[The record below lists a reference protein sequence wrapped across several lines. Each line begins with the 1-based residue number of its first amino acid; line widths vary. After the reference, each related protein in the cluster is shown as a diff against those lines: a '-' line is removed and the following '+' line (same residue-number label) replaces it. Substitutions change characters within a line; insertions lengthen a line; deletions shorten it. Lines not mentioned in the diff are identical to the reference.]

1 MPSHSERSQILSVPS
16 QRFPWFAVLL
26 ALLVHTVLVV
36 LLAVG
41 VNWSTHRA
49 VEAEGVQLWSE
60 ADIRAA
66 VRESKRPQNLR
77 RTEQTAQP
85 VRQPVA
91 EPATTQRPPP
101 PDRQPEPDRQPAVQ
115 PDPQQ
120 SRQADIA
127 LREREKKEREAK
139 ERQEQEKARR
149 EAVVKAREEEQKKRE
164 QERQAKAEAEQ
175 RKKDEKLKAILA
187 QRRQEQAQR
196 QAQERER
203 REARAAEQ
211 AERSRAEA
219 LARMTTAGA
228 DEAAAERT
236 AAQTRLGGG
245 GQGARGSG
253 SGKSGISSA
262 YAGRIKARVRRFV
275 NFVDDRVEGNPRVV
289 VIVRVNS
296 RGEIQGA
303 PGVAKSSGYPA
314 FDRAIVNAFID
325 AQKLPPDVDGSYP
338 TPLRIGW
345 SLHD

>member
-1 MPSHSERSQILSVPS
+1 MPTHSERSQTLPVPS
-16 QRFPWFAVLL
+16 QRFPWLSVLM

-41 VNWSTHRA
+41 VNWNTHRA

-60 ADIRAA
+60 ADIQEA
-66 VRESKRPQNLR
+66 VRVSKRPQSTSR
-77 RTEQTAQP
+77 R
-85 VRQPVA
+85 A
-91 EPATTQRPPP
+91 EPAIRQNAIKQPPASQPPP
-101 PDRQPEPDRQPAVQ
+101 APEKQSAPDRQPAAQ
-115 PDPQQ
+115 PEPQQ
-120 SRQADIA
+120 TQQADIA
-127 LREREKKEREAK
+127 LREREEKEREAR

-149 EAVVKAREEEQKKRE
+149 EAMVKARQQEQKQRE
-164 QERQAKAEAEQ
+164 KERQAKAEAEQ
-175 RKKDEKLKAILA
+175 RRKDEKLKAILA
-187 QRRQEQAQR
+187 QRRQEQAL
-196 QAQERER
+196 
-203 REARAAEQ
+203 REAKAREKRQAEQ

-228 DEAAAERT
+228 EEVAAERS
-236 AAQTRLGGG
+236 AAQSRLGGG

-275 NFVDDRVEGNPRVV
+275 NFVDDRVDGNPSVV

-303 PGVAKSSGYPA
+303 PRISRSSGYPA

-338 TPLRIGW
+338 TPLEVTW